1 MRTTNDI
8 LTTDVKRSIENYSR
22 MGVEVD
28 LLEVRDNVI
37 IVRVHQKRLFNGF
50 VLSQKQLIER
60 GKEIFQTIVGEVRIR
75 PLTYSLDIRD
85 ITPEWIESKM
95 NEFGI
100 KRNDILTHLH
110 IDKSTLSLYLNG
122 ERNMSRLAKA
132 AFFWYFLT
140 FEINRDVRE

>member
-8 LTTDVKRSIENYSR
+8 LTPDIKRSIENYSR

-85 ITPEWIESKM
+85 ITPEWIKSRM